1 MLKRIDHIAIIV
13 RDIEASAK
21 LFCESY
27 GFEMYSESE
36 RVDPSGE
43 FKSVFL
49 TSGEIKI
56 ELISPIGLENSF
68 SRFIEKRGEGFHHI
82 SIEVDDIDKEL
93 GSLKDK
99 GQRLINEK
107 ADVVNESRL
116 AFIHPSSFNGV
127 LLELTQNKTQPADK
141 T

>member
-27 GFEMYSESE
+27 GFEMYSASE

-43 FKSVFL
+43 FKSVFI

-56 ELISPIGLENSF
+56 ELISPIDPESSF
-68 SRFIEKRGEGFHHI
+68 ARFIEKRGEGFHHI

-107 ADVVNESRL
+107 AEVVNESRL
-116 AFIHPSSFNGV
+116 AFIHPSSFNGI
-127 LLELTQNKTQPADK
+127 LLELTQNKS
-141 T
+141 

>member
-1 MLKRIDHIAIIV
+1 MLKKIDHIAIIV

-21 LFCESY
+21 LFCETF
-27 GFEMYSESE
+27 GFEMNSESE

-43 FKSVFL
+43 FKSVFI

-56 ELISPIGLENSF
+56 ELLSPIGPESSF

-82 SIEVDDIDKEL
+82 SLEVDDIDKEL
-93 GSLKDK
+93 DSFKNK
-99 GQRLINEK
+99 GKRLINEE
-107 ADVVNESRL
+107 AMVVNESKL

-127 LLELTQNKTQPADK
+127 LLELTQNKSQPAGK
-141 T
+141 